1 MDKTNARKITAFLT
15 ALCLLSVLFFSGTV
29 SAVKGE
35 DLPVHTVTLYLPDG
49 SLLSMLLVEHGTT
62 LQKAKAQDPGS
73 LTPPWIEGF
82 IFQYWLL
89 GGQCFSLNEPV
100 TRSLNLTAFYKEVEK
115 PVAAEPPAVE
125 QPAEEPEQPA
135 QVKGE

>member
-62 LQKAKAQDPGS
+62 LQEAKAQDPSS

-82 IFQYWLL
+82 IFSIGFWRAVL
-89 GGQCFSLNEPV
+89 SLNDRDP
-100 TRSLNLTAFYKEVEK
+100 LPNPTAL
-115 PVAAEPPAVE
+115 
-125 QPAEEPEQPA
+125 
-135 QVKGE
+135 